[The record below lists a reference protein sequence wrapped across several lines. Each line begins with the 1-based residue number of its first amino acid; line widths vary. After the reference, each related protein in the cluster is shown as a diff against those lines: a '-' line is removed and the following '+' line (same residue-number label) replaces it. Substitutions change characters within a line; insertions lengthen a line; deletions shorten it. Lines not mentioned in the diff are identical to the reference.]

1 MQSRTEEIEELKRIV
16 NEIFLVDLDSENR
29 RRDTVDAR
37 KVYSKILRE
46 SGFGYEL
53 IAETI
58 GKNHAT
64 VIHYIKN
71 IGPILVYDE
80 DLRNKYVACKNI
92 FNKKVI
98 SISEQVGKDADVY
111 VTVLRLTNEL
121 QEAISSRNKVLDDF
135 ISYIEKYSVQ
145 RGRLPTI
152 QDYRHTILPLFNE
165 KR

>member
-1 MQSRTEEIEELKRIV
+1 MKSRTEELKEIV
-16 NEIFLVDLDSENR
+16 NEVFLVDLDSQNR

-37 KVYSKILRE
+37 KVYAKILRE
-46 SGFGYEL
+46 NGLGYEL

-71 IGPILVYDE
+71 ISAILIYDE
-80 DLRNKYVACKNI
+80 ELRNKYIACKNI
-92 FNKKVI
+92 FNKEVI
-98 SISEQVGKDADVY
+98 PISEQVRKDADVY

-135 ISYIEKYSVQ
+135 INYIEKYSVQ
-145 RGRLPTI
+145 RGRLPSI
-152 QDYRHTILPLFNE
+152 HDYRHTILPLFNE